1 MFKNC
6 WAKDDNHTGAWVHVH
21 AKSLQ
26 SCPTLCNPTDCSLPG
41 ASVDGDSP
49 GKNTGVGCHF
59 LLQGNC
65 PEPGIE
71 PASLRSPALAARFF
85 ITSADW
91 EGQHTCRYCYFINQ
105 YRVRLS
111 FMLINAISIFHHL
124 IHLCIHLVTEKTL
137 LGFLLSAG
145 SMLIL
150 DIQWWIRLTY
160 NFCPHGTLTQAE
172 CQTLVKQ
179 YVYAYINCL
188 KRYENTGIVI

>member
-26 SCPTLCNPTDCSLPG
+26 LCPTLCNPTDCSLPG

-49 GKNTGVGCHF
+49 GKNTRVSCHF
-59 LLQGNC
+59 LLQGNR

-91 EGQHTCRYCYFINQ
+91 EALFSRKSTELGKHRCST
-105 YRVRLS
+105 V
-111 FMLINAISIFHHL
+111 HL
-124 IHLCIHLVTEKTL
+124 TKSMYVEYTL
-137 LGFLLSAG
+137 LLFWILWGISDAFWLYLLQ
-145 SMLIL
+145 IL
-150 DIQWWIRLTY
+150 M
-160 NFCPHGTLTQAE
+160 P
-172 CQTLVKQ
+172 
-179 YVYAYINCL
+179 
-188 KRYENTGIVI
+188 